1 MEEIDK
7 ILTGNELF
15 PVFQPVVSLE
25 NGDIF
30 GYEALT
36 RTESNSVLHFF
47 KKADKEEKSWQLEK
61 LCRKLILKN
70 ARRMGIKSHIFV
82 NINPDIMSD
91 EDFHEGYTKK
101 LLEKYSID
109 PHKIILEITEY
120 C

>member
-36 RTESNSVLHFF
+36 RTESNSVLHFSKKQTKK
-47 KKADKEEKSWQLEK
+47 KKAGS
-61 LCRKLILKN
+61 
-70 ARRMGIKSHIFV
+70 
-82 NINPDIMSD
+82 
-91 EDFHEGYTKK
+91 
-101 LLEKYSID
+101 
-109 PHKIILEITEY
+109 
-120 C
+120 

>member
-36 RTESNSVLHFF
+36 RTESNSVLDFF

-61 LCRKLILKN
+61 LCRKLI
-70 ARRMGIKSHIFV
+70 
-82 NINPDIMSD
+82 
-91 EDFHEGYTKK
+91 
-101 LLEKYSID
+101 
-109 PHKIILEITEY
+109 
-120 C
+120 